1 MGFRMTVFS
10 QIMEMAPKYEFRKCV
25 ARYDGDHR
33 IKTFSC
39 WNQFLCL
46 AFAQLT
52 HRLSLR
58 DIVATLNAM
67 EGRLYHMGFRGSI
80 ARSTLAE
87 ANESRSWR
95 IYEDFAQVLIM
106 QARKLY
112 QGDDYNLDVEGDVY
126 ALDSTTVDLCLSLF
140 PWARFRKTKAA
151 VKLHTLLDLRGD
163 IPTVIIITDGT
174 VHDVNI
180 LDELDLEAGSIYI
193 MDRGYVDFRRL
204 YEVSLNKSTFVTRA
218 KQNMQYRR
226 ITSRKVD
233 KTTGLRCDQTI
244 VLTGVRTKT
253 LYPAKLR
260 RIRYYDQQ
268 TDRYYTFLTNDFD
281 LDAITVTQ
289 LYKNRWKVELFFK
302 WIKQNLRVKTFY
314 GNSENAVKTQIWVAI
329 SVYVMVA
336 ILKKRLKLEQNLYTI
351 LQIFS
356 VTVFEQIPI
365 LQLFKNFSYKKFD
378 DSENKQLL
386 LMDL

>member
-1 MGFRMTVFS
+1 MTVFS

-204 YEVSLNKSTFVTRA
+204 YEISLNKSTFVTRA

-260 RIRYYDQQ
+260 RIRYYDQE
-268 TDRYYTFLTNDFD
+268 TGRYYTFLTNNFD

-289 LYKNRWKVELFFK
+289 LYRNRWKIELFFK

-336 ILKKRLKLEQNLYTI
+336 ILKKRLQLEQNLYTI

-365 LQLFKNFSYKKFD
+365 VQLFKNFSYKELD

-386 LMDL
+386 LKDL

>member
-1 MGFRMTVFS
+1 
-10 QIMEMAPKYEFRKCV
+10 
-25 ARYDGDHR
+25 
-33 IKTFSC
+33 
-39 WNQFLCL
+39 
-46 AFAQLT
+46 
-52 HRLSLR
+52 
-58 DIVATLNAM
+58 
-67 EGRLYHMGFRGSI
+67 MGFRGRI

-260 RIRYYDQQ
+260 RIRYYDQE
-268 TDRYYTFLTNDFD
+268 TDRYYTFLTNNFD

-289 LYKNRWKVELFFK
+289 LYRNRWKIELFFK

-336 ILKKRLKLEQNLYTI
+336 ILRKRLKLEQNLYTI

-365 LQLFKNFSYKKFD
+365 IQLFKNESYKEFD
-378 DSENKQLL
+378 DSEIKQLQ